1 MFIRQKIVKMLKNS
15 LPNVTCGGGK
25 ILNKRYGVYSPITM
39 HKNF

>member
-15 LPNVTCGGGK
+15 LPNVTCGGE
-25 ILNKRYGVYSPITM
+25 ILNKRYGIYSPITM